1 MTTEEVRATL
11 ESFSKDEKE
20 EFRFRLNELS
30 KMSVGQIIAKT
41 NKAGTYKMN
50 GAIVVGNRR
59 FTCVYVVVFTP
70 KAQKRFKFTLTEFDE
85 VNEDTFL
92 KSRFKIMKNI

>member
-30 KMSVGQIIAKT
+30 KMSVGQIIDVA
-41 NKAGTYKMN
+41 
-50 GAIVVGNRR
+50 
-59 FTCVYVVVFTP
+59 VFTP